1 MKNLLISA
9 GEFARTVLNSV
20 YLYKNIWRERTT
32 LLVHGPA
39 EADKIPAVLD
49 IISAA
54 GRKVVY
60 VSASDSI
67 LPYAGRLASIP
78 DVMVLRPAHDPDDEA
93 SASKDYADLVIDSI
107 TEVISTTDIRTFVID
122 SVSRIAALSFGRN
135 ASAAYV
141 MKRLVA
147 LQIRTGCS
155 FLVLADNSTR
165 AADRTI
171 RTLATSTIDITAEP
185 SSNPEPAKPSEIS
198 ENSESS
204 DSPLTEPRLAASAL
218 PLYAGSTNA
227 EPRLAAQKN
236 DRVRISHATPST
248 KSTTRPTCPTFS
260 NTKALKARR
269 SYISVTLT
277 NGRRL
282 KLRNAIRK

>member
-20 YLYKNIWRERTT
+20 YLYKNLWRERTT

-39 EADKIPAVLD
+39 EADRIPAVLD

-60 VSASDSI
+60 VLASDAI
-67 LPYAGRLASIP
+67 LPYADRLASIP
-78 DVMVLRPAHDPDDEA
+78 DVSVLRPAHDPDDET
-93 SASKDYADLVIDSI
+93 SANKDYADLVIDSI
-107 TEVISTTDIRTFVID
+107 AEVIATTDIRTFVID

-171 RTLATSTIDITAEP
+171 RTLASSTIDITEA
-185 SSNPEPAKPSEIS
+185 SE
-198 ENSESS
+198 
-204 DSPLTEPRLAASAL
+204 TEPRLAASA
-218 PLYAGSTNA
+218 
-227 EPRLAAQKN
+227 PR
-236 DRVRISHATPST
+236 SE
-248 KSTTRPTCPTFS
+248 PTFVS
-260 NTKALKARR
+260 PVQNQR
-269 SYISVTLT
+269 SADCSCGSRSHIQVTLT

>member
-1 MKNLLISA
+1 MKNLLVSA

-20 YLYKNIWRERTT
+20 YLYKNLWRERTT

-39 EADKIPAVLD
+39 EADKIPTVLD

-60 VSASDSI
+60 VSASDAI

-78 DVMVLRPAHDPDDEA
+78 DASVLRPAHDPDDET
-93 SASKDYADLVIDSI
+93 SANKDYADLVIDSI
-107 TEVISTTDIRTFVID
+107 SEVIAATDIRTFVID

-171 RTLATSTIDITAEP
+171 RTLATSTIDVTGVEPVIEEQPRQTASAP
-185 SSNPEPAKPSEIS
+185 LSSEKSEIS
-198 ENSESS
+198 EHSASPLS
-204 DSPLTEPRLAASAL
+204 DSP
-218 PLYAGSTNA
+218 NKQ
-227 EPRLAAQKN
+227 PRLAAQKN
-236 DRVRISHATPST
+236 NCVRVSHAT
-248 KSTTRPTCPTFS
+248 
-260 NTKALKARR
+260 NTKQARFNHYKAKLNPHAVN
-269 SYISVTLT
+269 SKHNYISVTLT

-282 KLRNAIRK
+282 KLRTAIRK